1 MPMTTEWA
9 DEQKSII
16 VTTSEGAWTWDEYH
30 AALDKVVEMAGTVA
44 HRVDII
50 NVALMNAKSP
60 TGSGMPH
67 YQRAMKKLPPNI
79 EMMVMAN
86 RSFLV
91 KAIFSVFSK
100 FRSNSHDDKLKM
112 AAATSMAEAFQMID
126 ADRQRSRDHIPELSA

>member
-9 DEQKSII
+9 DDQKSVI

-30 AALDKVVEMAGTVA
+30 AALDKVVEMAGTVT

-50 NVALMNAKSP
+50 NVALMSAKSP
-60 TGSGMPH
+60 IGSGMPH
-67 YQRAMKKLPPNI
+67 YQRAMRNLPPNI

-91 KAIFSVFSK
+91 KAIFSVFNKLQSK
-100 FRSNSHDDKLKM
+100 SNNDKLKM
-112 AAATSMAEAFQMID
+112 AAAISMAEAFQMID
-126 ADRQRSRDHIPELSA
+126 ADRQKSRDRFPELSA